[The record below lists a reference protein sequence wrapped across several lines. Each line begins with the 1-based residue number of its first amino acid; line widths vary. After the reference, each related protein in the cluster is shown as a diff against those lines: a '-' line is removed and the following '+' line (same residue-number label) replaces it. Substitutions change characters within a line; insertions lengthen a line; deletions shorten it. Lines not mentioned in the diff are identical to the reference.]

1 MKQEVNQEIAK
12 KQKAL
17 KVSIHEGA
25 ASSLSLSIGE
35 TYITPFALALKAQ
48 PFHIGIINSFSGLIS
63 PLAQFFGSKILEKY
77 TRKKIVLFSALIQS
91 LLWIPIVLLAFAFWK
106 GMFQENA
113 IYFLLIFYS
122 LLSALGGLLYP
133 AWFSWMGDLVPEKER
148 GKYFGNRTRILSAV
162 GLIGVLI
169 GAFVLD
175 AFKTRGLLLFGFA
188 SLFLAASLFRF
199 VSYIILHKQYSPQ
212 FKLKKKY
219 YFSLL
224 DFLKRFDNF
233 GKFAV
238 YQALFNFVLMIAS
251 PFFAV
256 YMLQELNF
264 NYITFMIVTIRSTI
278 YYLIFVTLIGK
289 FSDKYGNRLLL
300 HTGAFL
306 FSINPILWIFIKSPL
321 LLILIPQMIVGLA
334 NAALVIGHIN
344 FTYGSVSKEHRAIC
358 TAYANI
364 LIGIGVFFGSLLGG
378 LIINYAHPSFINTF
392 VFVFLISAIGRFA
405 VSFIFLK
412 ILKDE
417 KKFPSLPPQHI
428 HLFHPFKT
436 IHSEIGW
443 VKHVMFSNGK

>member
-264 NYITFMIVTIRSTI
+264 NYITFMIVTISSTI
-278 YYLIFVTLIGK
+278 FYLLFVPLIGK

>member
-1 MKQEVNQEIAK
+1 MKQEVNQEIA

-264 NYITFMIVTIRSTI
+264 NYITFMIVTISSTI
-278 YYLIFVTLIGK
+278 FYLLFVPLIGK

>member
-1 MKQEVNQEIAK
+1 M
-12 KQKAL
+12 
-17 KVSIHEGA
+17 
-25 ASSLSLSIGE
+25 
-35 TYITPFALALKAQ
+35 
-48 PFHIGIINSFSGLIS
+48 
-63 PLAQFFGSKILEKY
+63 
-77 TRKKIVLFSALIQS
+77 
-91 LLWIPIVLLAFAFWK
+91 
-106 GMFQENA
+106 
-113 IYFLLIFYS
+113 
-122 LLSALGGLLYP
+122 
-133 AWFSWMGDLVPEKER
+133 
-148 GKYFGNRTRILSAV
+148 
-162 GLIGVLI
+162 
-169 GAFVLD
+169 
-175 AFKTRGLLLFGFA
+175 
-188 SLFLAASLFRF
+188 
-199 VSYIILHKQYSPQ
+199 
-212 FKLKKKY
+212 
-219 YFSLL
+219 

-264 NYITFMIVTIRSTI
+264 NYITFMIVTISSTI
-278 YYLIFVTLIGK
+278 FYLLFVPLIGK